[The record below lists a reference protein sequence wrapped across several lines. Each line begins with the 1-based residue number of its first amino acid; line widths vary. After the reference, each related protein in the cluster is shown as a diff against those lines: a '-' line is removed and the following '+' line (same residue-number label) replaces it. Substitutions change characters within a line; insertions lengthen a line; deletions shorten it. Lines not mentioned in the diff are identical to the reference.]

1 MAEHW
6 TTTTK
11 LVRLKTGYKLISKNR
26 ISGQTENQSCLS
38 LVKCATCRLRLRIT
52 RANDQQHKND
62 NNHCQTLCGHVCPAW
77 NLFKFLQFASQV
89 GITRFSLRG
98 VGFVWFATM
107 LGKYNKLPLWM
118 ECVQRWY
125 CYEGELVSLGVRF
138 IIMHVPD
145 GMSKIGQMK
154 SNLAFLYIL
163 ND

>member
-1 MAEHW
+1 MQHADCDYELHEQMTSNTKM
-6 TTTTK
+6 TTTIAK
-11 LVRLKTGYKLISKNR
+11 LFVDMS
-26 ISGQTENQSCLS
+26 
-38 LVKCATCRLRLRIT
+38 
-52 RANDQQHKND
+52 
-62 NNHCQTLCGHVCPAW
+62 CPAW